1 MLALWGS
8 IVGGTEY
15 TSGEAGSTTDSWWTY
30 TDDVTVYR
38 TNYLRGQ
45 ITSNFSISINI
56 SLITDG
62 GVLPVLVDNL
72 TKSVPLDSEETLGET
87 LDFALPTG
95 GLLIVTVRSIQE
107 GNFRNGMYFIR
118 IDVQSDSMGL
128 LSTLL
133 PYILFGLLSLALSF
147 LRRSA
152 TLRDY
157 MVKSRDQDY
166 LEVGFTVLLS
176 LLFFSP
182 GERVFPGEPHDI
194 VGGIAD
200 SSYAAAWW
208 IYVAVSVSLYLNL
221 RKNSVQNLWAYPS
234 GKSKMYFWRLV
245 ELVKRVWSVSTQ
257 IFVYYF
263 VIIYLDLSGRRV
275 TAGRLIGIA
284 EIAKSNALI
293 AMQYALVLG
302 LLFLVFRNVN
312 LIPIAVLLL
321 YYIVDYLGILPI
333 RLSRLGKSDLIWW
346 TVLLL
351 PVTIACSSVVLKRLY
366 MSAEVIS

>member
-1 MLALWGS
+1 MIALWGS

-45 ITSNFSISINI
+45 ITSNFSMSVNI

-62 GVLPVLVDNL
+62 GILPVLVDNL

-133 PYILFGLLSLALSF
+133 PYILLGLLSLALSF
-147 LRRSA
+147 LRRGA
-152 TLRDY
+152 ILRDY
-157 MVKSRDQDY
+157 LVKSRDQDY

-176 LLFFSP
+176 LLFFNPS
-182 GERVFPGEPHDI
+182 ERVFPGEPHDI
-194 VGGIAD
+194 IGGIAD

-221 RKNSVQNLWAYPS
+221 QKKFVQNLWAYPR
-234 GKSKMYFWRLV
+234 GKSRVYLWRLV
-245 ELVKRVWSVSTQ
+245 ELVKRVWSVSVQT
-257 IFVYYF
+257 FVYYF
-263 VIIYLDLSGRRV
+263 AIVYLDLSGRRV
-275 TAGRLIGIA
+275 TADRMIGIA
-284 EIAKSNALI
+284 EIVVSNALI
-293 AMQYALVLG
+293 AMQYALVVG
-302 LLFLVFRNVN
+302 LLFMAFRNVN
-312 LIPIAVLLL
+312 LIPIVVLLL

-333 RLSRLGKSDLIWW
+333 RLSRLGKSDLNWW

-351 PVTIACSSVVLKRLY
+351 PVTIAGSSVVLRRLY